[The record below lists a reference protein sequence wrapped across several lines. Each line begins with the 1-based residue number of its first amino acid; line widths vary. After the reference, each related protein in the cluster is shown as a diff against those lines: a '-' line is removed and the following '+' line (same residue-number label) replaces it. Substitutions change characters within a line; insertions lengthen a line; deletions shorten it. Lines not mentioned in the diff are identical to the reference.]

1 MPVRLVAENEV
12 PHIRASTVG
21 YLAVLLV
28 ALVAAAAQ
36 QVLSDDE
43 TTTTATGAVA
53 AGQRKK
59 IATDVDET
67 MMRGM
72 QIGGG
77 AIPSIVMFR
86 VEAHAWTN
94 RESVRGAGAG
104 TVSDIENEVVTRT
117 GTGAV
122 TRSETWNVI
131 VIAGAA
137 VRVTSS
143 ALRPATWVLGL
154 QLQSKST

>member
-1 MPVRLVAENEV
+1 M
-12 PHIRASTVG
+12 
-21 YLAVLLV
+21 

-104 TVSDIENEVVTRT
+104 TVSVVGSEVVRRI
-117 GTGAV
+117 GKGSV
-122 TRSETWNVI
+122 TRSATRSGKRNAKGSATA
-131 VIAGAA
+131 IAGAA

-143 ALRPATWVLGL
+143 RLRPAT
-154 QLQSKST
+154 